1 MGQAQ
6 AAGLDGSDALNIP
19 TPPPSPTHSA
29 AVRSAVSSANPPS
42 RTSAFL
48 RNPRVAG
55 LAAWIL
61 GGVFLAAAVPK
72 IIDPPGFAHEVS
84 NYQILPRGAVHAV
97 ALVIPWIEVFA
108 ALALISGFKR
118 RSGSFLTLS
127 MLAVF
132 LVALSINLARN
143 HPVDC
148 GCFSTKETPKTPE
161 ERIASMKL
169 AILRDVGLGALG
181 VWSLKAKERS
191 F

>member
-1 MGQAQ
+1 M
-6 AAGLDGSDALNIP
+6 NIP
-19 TPPPSPTHSA
+19 TPPPASSRSE
-29 AVRSAVSSANPPS
+29 AVRSVVSGANSPS
-42 RTSAFL
+42 LGARVAAFL
-48 RNPRVAG
+48 RSRLAAG

-97 ALVIPWIEVFA
+97 ALVFPWIEVFA
-108 ALALISGFKR
+108 ALALISGFTRK
-118 RSGSFLTLS
+118 SGAVLTLGL
-127 MLAVF
+127 LAVF

-169 AILRDVGLGALG
+169 AILRDVGLVALG
-181 VWSLKAKERS
+181 VWSLRAKERGRP
-191 F
+191 